1 MNGVMNA
8 VVQPEAAERI
18 VGVNGLAS
26 EKRAVD
32 AEGRAAP
39 LAHALDIVIWN
50 REFLDSTWSPSVEL
64 ARRASRVG
72 EVAFGLRGRVS
83 VDGRR

>member
-1 MNGVMNA
+1 MNA

-26 EKRAVD
+26 EKHAVD
-32 AEGRAAP
+32 AEGRGGP

-64 ARRASRVG
+64 ARRASLVG
-72 EVAFGLRGRVS
+72 EVAFELRGRVS